1 MPEMI
6 KVISL
11 DEAEKAFRKWTEHV
25 WDANGTHLII
35 EKKDARRAAEAFFGQ
50 IQINRGEQTNLRRLK

>member
-1 MPEMI
+1 MPEII

-11 DEAEKAFRKWTEHV
+11 DEAEEAFRKWTEHV
-25 WDANGTHLII
+25 WDAIGTHLII

-50 IQINRGEQTNLRRLK
+50 IQINRGEQTDLRRLK

>member
-1 MPEMI
+1 MMMT
-6 KVISL
+6 KVITL
-11 DEAEKAFRKWTEHV
+11 DEAEEAFRKWAEHV
-25 WDANGTHLII
+25 WDAVGAHLII

>member
-11 DEAEKAFRKWTEHV
+11 DEAEEAFRKWAEQV
-25 WDANGTHLII
+25 WDAIGTHLII